1 MSAWRTSRMF
11 EGPRASASLD
21 DLTETYVI
29 TVLLLTDRFADGAEL
44 RDAFFAVFPKA
55 RESDFLNSCYLA
67 LQVLSPEQMPG

>member
-1 MSAWRTSRMF
+1 MSARRKGRSV
-11 EGPRASASLD
+11 GAGLD

-29 TVLLLTDRFADGAEL
+29 TVLVLTDRFADGAAL

-55 RESDFLNSCYLA
+55 NEDDFLNSCFLA